1 MPRTTTASPRSSVLW
16 SCEHRL
22 TTIGLLLVVT
32 LVAFENMGVAAAM
45 PTLVADLHGLA
56 LYSWPFTTSLI
67 ASVVGT
73 VLSGRLG
80 DRRGPGPALIAGP
93 VLFATG
99 LLVAGTATGMPALLA
114 GRALQGLGSGFLL
127 VAVALLI
134 AATFTDR
141 ERPVIYAANA
151 AAWVLPA
158 VTGPAV
164 AGLITVSIG
173 WRWVFLGLIP
183 LVAIGVALLI
193 VVARRLPAHVP
204 TATARRAGVIPA
216 VVAALAVAALSWAA
230 QHPSPA
236 AITYGAVGL
245 VALAAAL
252 KKLLPVGT
260 LTARPGLPTV
270 IASRALL
277 SGAYAGME
285 SYLPLTMSTV
295 HGYGPALAGLPLT
308 ITALGWAAGSA
319 LQGRFLDWSREASLR
334 TGFALVA
341 VGLAGFALVSQPWSP
356 AWLAFVVCAVGGA
369 GMGLA
374 MPAISVLLLRYSPE
388 GERGFT
394 TSALQL
400 ADWVGSALLIGLG
413 GVLLAVVASAVH
425 PSTAM
430 TIFGAA
436 LVLLAALGVRLT
448 SRWPQKV

>member
-1 MPRTTTASPRSSVLW
+1 MTQTAAAPPRRSVLW
-16 SCEHRL
+16 SRERRL

-32 LVAFENMGVAAAM
+32 LVAFENMGVATAM

-56 LYSWPFTTSLI
+56 LYSWPFTTFLI
-67 ASVVGT
+67 ASVVAT
-73 VLSGRLG
+73 VLSGRMG
-80 DRRGPGPALIAGP
+80 DRRGPAPALIAGP
-93 VLFATG
+93 VLFAAG
-99 LLVAGTATGMPALLA
+99 LLVAGTADGMPMLLA

-127 VAVALLI
+127 VAVSLLI

-158 VTGPAV
+158 VVGPSV

-183 LVAIGVALLI
+183 LVAIGVALLV
-193 VVARRLPAHVP
+193 VVARRLPTHAP

-216 VVAALAVAALSWAA
+216 VVAALGVAALSWAA

-236 AITYGAVGL
+236 AIAYGAAGL

-252 KKLLPVGT
+252 RKLLPTGT

-285 SYLPLTMSTV
+285 AYLPLTMSAV
-295 HGYGPALAGLPLT
+295 HGYGPAMAGLPLT
-308 ITALGWAAGSA
+308 ITALGWSAGSA

-341 VGLAGFALVSQPWSP
+341 VSLAGFVLVSQPWFP
-356 AWLAFVVCAVGGA
+356 AWLAFVICAVGGA
-369 GMGLA
+369 GMGIA
-374 MPAISVLLLRYSPE
+374 MPAISVLLLRYSPD
-388 GERGFT
+388 GERGFN
-394 TSALQL
+394 TSAMQL

-413 GVLLAVVASAVH
+413 GVLLAMVASAVH
-425 PSTAM
+425 PSAAM
-430 TIFGAA
+430 AILGAA
-436 LVLLAALGVRLT
+436 LVLLTSLGVRLT
-448 SRWPQKV
+448 SRWPRKV